1 MYTVK
6 LNSNVIVSTL
16 NSYYSTINFTNETKN
31 HNGLPFLDLT
41 VIRNSEMLIFI
52 FLENHLKLIEPP

>member
-1 MYTVK
+1 MYSVK

-16 NSYYSTINFTNETKN
+16 NSYYSRPTIKFTNETKN

-41 VIRNSEMLIFI
+41 VIRNSEMLILI
-52 FLENHLKLIEPP
+52 FLENHLKMIG